1 MNKQILK
8 IYLTHFVLA
17 VLSVVLFLWGISYY
31 LDSYTKHGEYIP
43 TPNVLKLPV
52 NQAIEEITKHHLRYK
67 IIDSIYQ
74 PNEKPGIVISQNPD
88 PSTSVKEN
96 RVIYL
101 TITSF
106 QPPQIEMPKLVDLSE
121 RQALMILKSYDLK
134 LGKITYEEAYCNGCV
149 VKQLYKGNYIEPGK
163 YIKKGSV
170 IDLVIGQKGHV
181 IKNDTIKTDENSLEN
196 SFE

>member
-1 MNKQILK
+1 M
-8 IYLTHFVLA
+8 HFVVA
-17 VLSVVLFLWGISYY
+17 VVSVTLFLWGISYY
-31 LDSYTKHGEYIP
+31 LDSYTKHGAYIP
-43 TPNVLKLPV
+43 SPNVLKMPI
-52 NQAIEEITKHHLRYK
+52 NQAIQEITKNHLRYK

-74 PNEKPGIVISQNPD
+74 PNEKSGIVISQNPE
-88 PSTSVKEN
+88 PTMYVKEN

-121 RQALMILKSYDLK
+121 RQAIMVLKSYGLK
-134 LGKITYEEAYCNGCV
+134 LGKIAYENAYCNGCV
-149 VKQLYKGNYIEPGK
+149 VKQLYKGNNIDPGK

-170 IDLVIGQKGHV
+170 IDLVIGQKNNV
-181 IKNDTIKTDENSLEN
+181 IKNDTIKTDETSLGN